1 MFLKKI
7 INKLNLKPI
16 PSYQYA
22 YLICMII
29 FFRMISFQYDN
40 DFWFTINQGRYV
52 LEHTFPTFAI
62 NSIHNI
68 DFLYQSWGTG
78 VLFYTVY
85 NYIGQYGMIAL
96 MLIVSLLTVYFFYKL
111 CYVISNN
118 KRASLIITT
127 LALLLYSFFIVTRP
141 HIFTVLNL
149 VIMLYLLESYIKTDN
164 TKYLYW
170 LPLVSLFQINMHG
183 IYFIVL
189 LIILSPYLINSFKFK
204 IFNIESSGYRKRPL
218 LIAFLCMLLTGFL
231 NPYGYKTIIYGF
243 SSYQASSLFNNT
255 IIELMALNFHN
266 ITDKLFII
274 TIITVFVLHFSKLK
288 KIPIRYTLLLLGT
301 SYLAL
306 EAYKSFYLF
315 LFCSFF
321 PLVLLFKKDKNID
334 DNYSNKY
341 HIFHL
346 SLTII
351 LCVGSIFLIN
361 KPKDPEI
368 LPFIDYLDSVV
379 ENKENIKLYTDY
391 LDGSYAE
398 FRGYYCYIDPRG
410 EIFLKTN
417 NNKEDIYEEFDNLSK
432 LVVNYKEFI
441 DKYNF
446 DYMLVNKESTMGY
459 LMKDDSYKYTVIKE
473 NNTHTLYKLNE
484 E

>member
-1 MFLKKI
+1 M
-7 INKLNLKPI
+7 
-16 PSYQYA
+16 
-22 YLICMII
+22 
-29 FFRMISFQYDN
+29 
-40 DFWFTINQGRYV
+40 
-52 LEHTFPTFAI
+52 
-62 NSIHNI
+62 
-68 DFLYQSWGTG
+68 
-78 VLFYTVY
+78 
-85 NYIGQYGMIAL
+85 
-96 MLIVSLLTVYFFYKL
+96 
-111 CYVISNN
+111 
-118 KRASLIITT
+118 
-127 LALLLYSFFIVTRP
+127 
-141 HIFTVLNL
+141 
-149 VIMLYLLESYIKTDN
+149 
-164 TKYLYW
+164 
-170 LPLVSLFQINMHG
+170 
-183 IYFIVL
+183 
-189 LIILSPYLINSFKFK
+189 
-204 IFNIESSGYRKRPL
+204 
-218 LIAFLCMLLTGFL
+218 
-231 NPYGYKTIIYGF
+231 
-243 SSYQASSLFNNT
+243 
-255 IIELMALNFHN
+255 
-266 ITDKLFII
+266 
-274 TIITVFVLHFSKLK
+274 
-288 KIPIRYTLLLLGT
+288 
-301 SYLAL
+301 
-306 EAYKSFYLF
+306 
-315 LFCSFF
+315 LFCSLF

-361 KPKDPEI
+361 KPKNPEI
-368 LPFIDYLDSVV
+368 LPFIDYLDSLV